1 MPSLRDIRDRIKS
14 VKNTRKITRAMKLVA
29 GAKLQRA
36 TQAAL
41 AAKPYQDTLNRVL
54 GRVVEAAGDVE
65 HPLLTK
71 PTNETDVL
79 VLTMSADRGLCG
91 NFNSNI
97 NKATLK
103 GIRELQD
110 AGKTVKV
117 VCYGKKVREFLKVR
131 PNIDIDQA
139 TVDIDPKDYA
149 ELADALAE
157 RLVADL
163 TSDKVSQVMLAYN
176 EYKSVMEQETRFV
189 QVLPMQIDDADAPAA
204 SPSDAG
210 GDAGAGSV
218 EYLYEP
224 DGDQILS
231 TLLPMA
237 LKGRLLQ
244 AFLETQAG
252 EQAKRM
258 TAMDAAT
265 RNASD
270 LIDSLSLVYNRARQA
285 AITKELIE
293 IVSGAEA
300 L

>member
-41 AAKPYQDTLNRVL
+41 AAKPYQDTLTRVL
-54 GRVVEAAGDVE
+54 GRVVEGAGDIE
-65 HPLLTK
+65 HPLLTRPK
-71 PTNETDVL
+71 NETDVL
-79 VLTMSADRGLCG
+79 VLAMSADRGLCG

-97 NKATLK
+97 NKATLAHV
-103 GIRELQD
+103 RELQQ
-110 AGKTVKV
+110 AGKSVKV
-117 VCYGKKVREFLKVR
+117 VCFGKKVRDFLKAR
-131 PNIDIDQA
+131 PNIDIDSA
-139 TVDIDPKDYA
+139 TVDIDPADYA
-149 ELADALAE
+149 SIADALAD

-163 TSDKVSQVMLAYN
+163 TADSISQVMLCYN

-189 QVLPMQIDDADAPAA
+189 QVLPMQIDDEEDADAGSA
-204 SPSDAG
+204 S
-210 GDAGAGSV
+210 SV

-224 DGDQILS
+224 DGDEILS
-231 TLLPMA
+231 ALLPMA

-270 LIDSLSLVYNRARQA
+270 LIDNLSLVYNRARQA

>member
-1 MPSLRDIRDRIKS
+1 MATLRDIRDRIKS

-29 GAKLQRA
+29 GAKLARA

-41 AAKPYQDTLNRVL
+41 AAKPYQDTLTRVL

-65 HPLLTK
+65 HPLLTQ
-71 PTNETDVL
+71 PENETDVL
-79 VLTMSADRGLCG
+79 VVVMSADRGLCG
-91 NFNSNI
+91 NFNSTV
-97 NKATLK
+97 NKAALTQV
-103 GIRELQD
+103 REQQA
-110 AGKTVKV
+110 AGKSVKV
-117 VCYGKKVREFLKVR
+117 LCYGKKVRDFLKAR
-131 PNIDIDQA
+131 PNVELLEGKIN
-139 TVDIDPKDYA
+139 VDPSDYA
-149 ELADALAE
+149 TEADLLAD

-163 TSDKVSQVMLAYN
+163 LGEQFSKCVLVYN
-176 EYKSVMEQETRFV
+176 EYISVMVQEPKIE
-189 QVLPMQIDDADAPAA
+189 QVLPMQIEQATGGDDAAPA
-204 SPSDAG
+204 
-210 GDAGAGSV
+210 GDAGASV
-218 EYLYEP
+218 EYIYEP
-224 DGDQILS
+224 DGGEILGR
-231 TLLPMA
+231 LLPMA
-237 LKGRLLQ
+237 LRGRILQ

-270 LIDSLSLVYNRARQA
+270 LIDSLSLTYNRARQA

>member
-1 MPSLRDIRDRIKS
+1 MATLRDIRDRIKS

-29 GAKLQRA
+29 GAKLARA

-41 AAKPYQDTLNRVL
+41 AAKPYQDTLTRVL

-65 HPLLTK
+65 HPLLTR
-71 PTNETDVL
+71 PENETDVL
-79 VLTMSADRGLCG
+79 VVVMSADRGLCG
-91 NFNSNI
+91 NFNSTV
-97 NKATLK
+97 NKAVLSQV
-103 GIRELQD
+103 REQQA
-110 AGKTVKV
+110 AGKSVKV
-117 VCYGKKVREFLKVR
+117 LCYGKKVRDFLKAR
-131 PNIDIDQA
+131 PNVELLEGKIN
-139 TVDIDPKDYA
+139 VDPADYA
-149 ELADALAE
+149 TEADLLAD

-163 TSDKVSQVMLAYN
+163 LGEQFSQCILVYN
-176 EYKSVMEQETRFV
+176 EYISVMVQEPKIE
-189 QVLPMQIDDADAPAA
+189 QVLPMQIEQADGGADAA
-204 SPSDAG
+204 
-210 GDAGAGSV
+210 GDAGASV

-224 DGDQILS
+224 NGGEILGR
-231 TLLPMA
+231 LLPMA
-237 LKGRLLQ
+237 LRGRILQ
-244 AFLETQAG
+244 ALLETQAG

-270 LIDSLSLVYNRARQA
+270 LIDSLSLTYNRARQA

>member
-41 AAKPYQDTLNRVL
+41 AAKPYQDTLTRVL
-54 GRVVEAAGDVE
+54 GRVVEGAGDIE
-65 HPLLTK
+65 HPLLTRPK
-71 PTNETDVL
+71 NETDVL
-79 VLTMSADRGLCG
+79 VLALSADRGLCG

-97 NKATLK
+97 NKATLAHV
-103 GIRELQD
+103 RELQA

-117 VCYGKKVREFLKVR
+117 VCFGKKVRDFLKAR
-131 PNIDIDQA
+131 PNIEIDSA
-139 TVDIDPKDYA
+139 TVDIDPADYA
-149 ELADALAE
+149 GIADALAD
-157 RLVADL
+157 RLVAEL
-163 TSDKVSQVMLAYN
+163 TADSVSQVMLCYN

-189 QVLPMQIDDADAPAA
+189 QVLPMQIDDDGDSSGPAD
-204 SPSDAG
+204 DAG
-210 GDAGAGSV
+210 VTV

-224 DGDQILS
+224 DGDEILS

>member
-29 GAKLQRA
+29 GAKLARA

-41 AAKPYQDTLNRVL
+41 AAKPYQDTLTRVL
-54 GRVVEAAGDVE
+54 GRVVEGAGDVE
-65 HPLLTK
+65 NPLLTL
-71 PTNETDVL
+71 PENENDVL
-79 VLTMSADRGLCG
+79 VVALSADRGLCG
-91 NFNSNI
+91 NFNSSVS
-97 NKATLK
+97 KSTLIH
-103 GIRELQD
+103 IRQLQEQ
-110 AGKTVKV
+110 GKNVSV
-117 VCYGKKVREFLKVR
+117 ICYGKKTREFLKAR
-131 PNIDIDQA
+131 PNIEVVESHIDL
-139 TVDIDPKDYA
+139 DPADYA
-149 ELADALAE
+149 DLADALAT
-157 RLVADL
+157 RLVEDLLAD
-163 TSDKVSQVMLAYN
+163 KFSQCFLSFN
-176 EYKSVMEQETRFV
+176 EYESVMVQNSKFEQI
-189 QVLPMQIDDADAPAA
+189 LPMQIDDDAAEE
-204 SPSDAG
+204 DAG
-210 GDAGAGSV
+210 GAV

-224 DGDQILS
+224 DGDEILGK
-231 TLLPMA
+231 LLPMA
-237 LKGRLLQ
+237 LRGRILQ

-270 LIDSLSLVYNRARQA
+270 LIDSLSLTYNRARQA

>member
-1 MPSLRDIRDRIKS
+1 MATLRDIRDRIKS

-29 GAKLQRA
+29 GAKLARA

-41 AAKPYQDTLNRVL
+41 AAKPYQDTLTRVL

-65 HPLLTK
+65 HPLLTR
-71 PTNETDVL
+71 PENETDVL
-79 VLTMSADRGLCG
+79 VVVMSADRGLCG
-91 NFNSNI
+91 NFNSTV
-97 NKATLK
+97 NKAVLSQV
-103 GIRELQD
+103 REQQA
-110 AGKTVKV
+110 AGKSVKV
-117 VCYGKKVREFLKVR
+117 LCYGKKVRDFLKAR
-131 PNIDIDQA
+131 PNVELLEGKIN
-139 TVDIDPKDYA
+139 VDPADYA
-149 ELADALAE
+149 TEADLLAD

-163 TSDKVSQVMLAYN
+163 LGEQFSQCILVYN
-176 EYKSVMEQETRFV
+176 EYISVMVQEPKIE
-189 QVLPMQIDDADAPAA
+189 QVLPMQIEQADGGADAA
-204 SPSDAG
+204 
-210 GDAGAGSV
+210 GDAGASV

-224 DGDQILS
+224 NGGEILGR
-231 TLLPMA
+231 LLPMA
-237 LKGRLLQ
+237 LRGRILQ

-270 LIDSLSLVYNRARQA
+270 LIDSLSLTYNRARQA

>member
-41 AAKPYQDTLNRVL
+41 AAKPYQDTLTRVL
-54 GRVVEAAGDVE
+54 GRVVEGAGDIE
-65 HPLLTK
+65 HPLLTRPK
-71 PTNETDVL
+71 NETDVL
-79 VLTMSADRGLCG
+79 VLALSADRGLCG

-97 NKATLK
+97 NKATLAHV
-103 GIRELQD
+103 RELQA

-117 VCYGKKVREFLKVR
+117 VCFGKKVRDFLKAR
-131 PNIDIDQA
+131 PNIEIDSA
-139 TVDIDPKDYA
+139 TVDIDPADYA
-149 ELADALAE
+149 GIADALAD
-157 RLVADL
+157 RLVAEL
-163 TSDKVSQVMLAYN
+163 TADSVSQVMLCYN

-189 QVLPMQIDDADAPAA
+189 QVLPMQIDDDGDSGGPAD
-204 SPSDAG
+204 DAG
-210 GDAGAGSV
+210 VTV

-224 DGDQILS
+224 DGDEILS